1 MRHWH
6 STPFEMCK
14 ISVPSY
20 LFAKHVNGLDIEQD
34 VNEYSARY
42 SIIDKEFYIPAKNQL
57 SAQSTSN
64 RQGRGDLITGE
75 QADEVFKILK
85 DDAQES

>member
-1 MRHWH
+1 MDQ
-6 STPFEMCK
+6 TQN
-14 ISVPSY
+14 
-20 LFAKHVNGLDIEQD
+20 VN

-42 SIIDKEFYIPAKNQL
+42 SILDKEFYIPAKDQL

-75 QADEVFKILK
+75 QADEVLKILK
-85 DDAQES
+85 DDATRTYDNYEKCLTKDMME

>member
-6 STPFEMCK
+6 STPFEMCEIK
-14 ISVPSY
+14 Y
-20 LFAKHVNGLDIEQD
+20 HVKLPIFIARQWIRHRTAN

-42 SIIDKEFYIPAKNQL
+42 SILDKEFYIPDKDQL

-75 QADEVFKILK
+75 QVRRSIKNFKR
-85 DDAQES
+85 